1 LAWSAIVILCSADV
15 ALGPDVNVTGTL
27 AIAPFLAAMAASR
40 LETVAVGVAA
50 TAAGVALYLLDDVPA
65 GAATVRAGTVA
76 VASVLA
82 AWAAG
87 VRARREARLID
98 ITAVARAA
106 QLAILA
112 PTPQQ
117 VGPVALASRYVSAAR
132 EASVGGDVYEVVP
145 WRDGVRLMV
154 GDARGKGLEAVRLAT
169 VVLGSFREA
178 ADELA
183 DVAAVAR
190 VIDRRLRRHL
200 SDEDFVTACLVEI
213 TGAGRLT
220 VACCGHPC
228 PLLLSEGTVSEM
240 GCTDHTLP
248 LGLGADP
255 SPTVDDMQPGDRLL
269 MFTDGLIEARTRS
282 GEFVTLPRLV
292 GQLAGE
298 TPEDAADELV
308 ERLWQAVGSRLDDD
322 LALLV
327 ADYRPPDADLT
338 TADDR

>member
-1 LAWSAIVILCSADV
+1 MTPTRRLWLILAWSAILVLTAADL
-15 ALGPDVNVTGTL
+15 ALGSDVNVTGTL

-40 LETVAVGVAA
+40 RETAAVGVAA
-50 TAAGVALYLLDDVPA
+50 VAAGAGLYLVDDVPA
-65 GAATVRAGTVA
+65 GAASVRLGTVA
-76 VASVLA
+76 AASALA

-87 VRARREARLID
+87 VRATREARLID
-98 ITAVARAA
+98 VTAVARAA
-106 QLAILA
+106 HLAILA
-112 PTPQQ
+112 PTRER
-117 VGPVALASRYVSAAR
+117 VGPVALATRYISAAR

-178 ADELA
+178 ADELP
-183 DVAAVAR
+183 DLAAVAR

-200 SDEDFVTACLVEI
+200 TDEDFVTACLVEI

-220 VACCGHPC
+220 VVCCGHPC
-228 PLLLSEGTVSEM
+228 PLLLSKEQVNEVGCGTY
-240 GCTDHTLP
+240 TLP

-255 SPTVDDMQPGDRLL
+255 IPTVLDMNPGDRLL
-269 MFTDGLIEARTRS
+269 MFTDGLIEARTQS
-282 GEFVTLPRLV
+282 GAFVELPRLI
-292 GQLAGE
+292 GQLAGH

-308 ERLWQAVGSRLDDD
+308 QRLWQAVGSRLDDD

-327 ADYRPPDADLT
+327 ADYRP
-338 TADDR
+338 